1 MEECRYDALE
11 VAKYVINKCTVEN
24 YPVSNLQLQKI
35 LYFLQK
41 KYLIQQGRRLF
52 KDAIEAW
59 QFGPVVSEVYYQYCG
74 FGSMTITMEYPVMLS
89 SEDRMEIDPVVEE
102 KRTKKPWYLVAETHA
117 PGKAWDE
124 IYQDGL
130 GNRKEIP
137 VDLIRTRG

>member
-1 MEECRYDALE
+1 MVECRYDALE
-11 VAKYVINKCTVEN
+11 VANYVINKCTVEN

>member
-74 FGSMTITMEYPVMLS
+74 FGSMTITMEYPVLLS

>member
-59 QFGPVVSEVYYQYCG
+59 QFGPVVSEV
-74 FGSMTITMEYPVMLS
+74 
-89 SEDRMEIDPVVEE
+89 
-102 KRTKKPWYLVAETHA
+102 
-117 PGKAWDE
+117 
-124 IYQDGL
+124 
-130 GNRKEIP
+130 
-137 VDLIRTRG
+137 

>member
-137 VDLIRTRG
+137 VDLIRTWG